1 MESEVTF
8 LCRLLSQVISNFQ
21 IWSLGLPGVDSHWFF
36 EWNHSTWKI
45 CLLFFA
51 GVWLHTA
58 TCSEN
63 LRLAKSP
70 RWSVQWWTCS
80 LTRRCRPLWT
90 PWRCKASNIAWSWR
104 PLGLKGCKGEVMK
117 LWYLWS
123 SVFCCCLARTCIEF
137 WQQNR
142 IWCSKSREWT
152 NKHGGVLTVNCC
164 ITYELKFIFVFHN
177 YVTNGRSA
185 SQLVLWFNAVTL
197 VSKYHYS

>member
-21 IWSLGLPGVDSHWFF
+21 IWSLWLPGVDSHWFF

-80 LTRRCRPLWT
+80 LTRRCRPFWT

-104 PLGLKGCKGEVMK
+104 PWSLKGCEGEVM
-117 LWYLWS
+117 
-123 SVFCCCLARTCIEF
+123 VCGCLAERLNLTSNMHENMVYCK
-137 WQQNR
+137 WGPDHQQR
-142 IWCSKSREWT
+142 LAI
-152 NKHGGVLTVNCC
+152 KHGRLCSVYICPLPSKIGPWYINR
-164 ITYELKFIFVFHN
+164 
-177 YVTNGRSA
+177 GR
-185 SQLVLWFNAVTL
+185 LMYGIL
-197 VSKYHYS
+197 SKNTTWVAGYLRFAMIL